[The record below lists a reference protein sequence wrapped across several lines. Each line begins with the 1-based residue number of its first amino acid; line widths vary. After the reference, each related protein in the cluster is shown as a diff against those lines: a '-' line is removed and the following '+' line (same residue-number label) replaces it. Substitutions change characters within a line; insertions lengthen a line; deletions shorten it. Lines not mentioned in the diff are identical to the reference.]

1 MAESRLRLRLHDSR
15 GMPKGKN
22 RTDIPS
28 TIERSDKHAQAI
40 WTKTHDSAV
49 ETYGEGE
56 AAHRTAF
63 ASLKHS
69 YKKVDDHWEPKKAK
83 GPSDPQ
89 AAQSFG
95 DKPKGTGGG
104 KVVGMEKSKHE
115 LYEEAKKLD
124 VSGRSSMDKEE
135 LAQAIHEARAKK

>member
-1 MAESRLRLRLHDSR
+1 
-15 GMPKGKN
+15 MPKGKN

-28 TIERSDKHAQAI
+28 TIERSDKHAQEI
-40 WTKTHDSAV
+40 WRETHDSAV

-69 YKKVDDHWEPKKAK
+69 YKKVGDHWEAKKTK

-89 AAQSFG
+89 AAQG
-95 DKPKGTGGG
+95 YRDKPKETGGG
-104 KVVGMEKSKHE
+104 EVVGMEKSKDE
-115 LYEEAKKLD
+115 LYAEAKKLD
-124 VSGRSSMDKEE
+124 VPGRSSMDKEE